1 MSTPSPSGA
10 PKPPSPAIIPV
21 TPLPGILCVPLPPST
36 TAQSAKRARTAD
48 EEARPAHATTATPN
62 ASGSIT
68 TFAETLVSEA
78 LAKAEVYRSIASALD
93 SDRQGVNSASASPL
107 HSPAPSPI
115 RKAAP
120 PPTPQSDGRI
130 FLRLDRDS
138 PFANNDTFAIR
149 KEVQTFLR
157 LAPPTS
163 LVAIRSLQVFALVPK
178 NDAVR
183 QTLLAHKDEISA
195 RFGCVQVEV
204 PKKWVTYAVQN
215 VPMTMRL
222 GMVPVDTTTA
232 IKDEMLVQ
240 TSQEP
245 IALRPSQYYHPG
257 EAYAT

>member
-1 MSTPSPSGA
+1 M
-10 PKPPSPAIIPV
+10 
-21 TPLPGILCVPLPPST
+21 LLVPLQPSLRPSSLKLLLKRRSTALSPPPST
-36 TAQSAKRARTAD
+36 LTAK
-48 EEARPAHATTATPN
+48 
-62 ASGSIT
+62 
-68 TFAETLVSEA
+68 
-78 LAKAEVYRSIASALD
+78 
-93 SDRQGVNSASASPL
+93 GVNSASASRSTPR
-107 HSPAPSPI
+107 SSPI

-157 LAPPTS
+157 LAPTDIPGCHKVPTG
-163 LVAIRSLQVFALVPK
+163 FALVPK

-204 PKKWVTYAVQN
+204 PKKWATYAVQN
-215 VPMTMRL
+215 VPMMMRL

-245 IALRPSQYYHPG
+245 IALRPS
-257 EAYAT
+257 